1 MAGDAA
7 GPSPSRQPLDDVML
21 AMDVVDT
28 LRRRER
34 LVTAELGDADR
45 RADLKA
51 RLHEIYDAQ
60 GIDVPDRI
68 LEEGVAAL
76 TENRFV
82 FDPPRD
88 SFAVRVAN
96 FYVAR
101 NRWGPWV
108 LGGIAAVLLLFV
120 VHYTTVTLP
129 TNRLG
134 PDLAGTYEEI
144 VAVSDAPEAIAAA
157 DELLAA
163 GRDALSNDQPEG
175 ARTALAS
182 LETLRD
188 SLLQS
193 YTLRIVNRG
202 GELSGVWRIPDVNE
216 AASNYYLIVEA
227 LGPSGNPVRVAVENE
242 ETGQVDQVSTWGIRV
257 DKEIFDA
264 VAADKRDDG
273 IIQNDV
279 FGGKAR
285 GALEPDYA
293 FPTTGAAI
301 TRW

>member
-7 GPSPSRQPLDDVML
+7 VPSPSRQPLDDVML

-34 LVTAELGDADR
+34 LVAAELGDADR
-45 RADLKA
+45 RADLKD
-51 RLHEIYDAQ
+51 RLREIYDAQ

-82 FDPPRD
+82 FDPPKE
-88 SFAVRVAN
+88 SFSVRLAN
-96 FYVAR
+96 LYVSR

-108 LGGIAAVLLLFV
+108 LGGIAAILLFV
-120 VHYTTVTLP
+120 VVHYVTVTLP
-129 TNRLG
+129 TNRLA
-134 PDLAGTYEEI
+134 PDLEGTYEEI
-144 VAVSDAPEAIAAA
+144 VAASNAPEAIAAA
-157 DELLAA
+157 DDLLAA
-163 GRDALSNDQPEG
+163 GQDALSSDRPDD

-182 LETLRD
+182 LEVLRD
-188 SLLQS
+188 SLMQS
-193 YTLRIVNRG
+193 YTLRIVNRD

-227 LGPSGNPVRVAVENE
+227 LDASGNPVRVPVENE
-242 ETGQVDQVSTWGIRV
+242 ETGQVDHVSTWGIRV
-257 DKEIFDA
+257 DEQVFDA

-279 FGGKAR
+279 FGRKAR

-293 FPTTGAAI
+293 FSTTGAAI

>member
-7 GPSPSRQPLDDVML
+7 GPSQSRQPLDDVML

-45 RADLKA
+45 RAELKD
-51 RLHEIYDAQ
+51 RLREIYDAQ

-82 FDPPRD
+82 FDPPKD
-88 SFAVRVAN
+88 SFAVRLAN
-96 FYVAR
+96 LYVSR

-108 LGGIAAVLLLFV
+108 LGGVAAILLIFV
-120 VHYTTVTLP
+120 VHYVTVTLP

-144 VAVSDAPEAIAAA
+144 VAVSDSPEAIAAA

-163 GRDALSNDQPEG
+163 GQDAFSNDRPEG
-175 ARTALAS
+175 AREALAS

-227 LGPSGNPVRVAVENE
+227 LDASGNLVRVAVENE
-242 ETGQVDQVSTWGIRV
+242 ETGQVDQVSSWGIRV
-257 DKEIFDA
+257 DKEVFDA

-279 FGGKAR
+279 FGRKAR
-285 GALEPDYA
+285 GALQPDYA